1 MYLRNSWYV
10 AGISSEIATELT
22 PLRILDE
29 NIVLYRTKSGE
40 PVALEDSC
48 PHRRL
53 PLSKGRLLNDK
64 IECGYHGAL

>member
-29 NIVLYRTKSGE
+29 NIVFISYQERRARCSGRFL
-40 PVALEDSC
+40 ARID
-48 PHRRL
+48 
-53 PLSKGRLLNDK
+53 D
-64 IECGYHGAL
+64 YHYLKVVY